1 VPPDPAIALVTDSTA
16 SLTVEDRE
24 RLDVEVANLYIVL
37 DGEQRRED
45 LITDLPAFYRA
56 VLDSPRQTTTSQ
68 PSVGDFTEVYLP
80 LLEQGR
86 EVISMHLSGG
96 ISGTVEAARQAA
108 AALEAEGK
116 GGERVHVVDSRTTSG
131 GLAFCVLAAAN
142 AIRAG
147 ASVEEVVARTER
159 AREGVETLIMVD
171 TLEYLRKGGR
181 IGGAQAWIGG
191 ALKIKPLL
199 KLEETV
205 VPADKVRTT
214 SRAMEKLREFARQQA
229 ASGEE
234 MTWTVQ
240 HIQAPELAADL
251 AAWCREAFQCEG
263 AFLDEMSVVLGVHAG
278 PGVVAIG
285 TVPTELVGSKF

>member
-1 VPPDPAIALVTDSTA
+1 MPAEPAIALVTDSTA
-16 SLTVEDRE
+16 SLTAEDCE

-45 LITDLPAFYRA
+45 LITDLPAFYQA

-68 PSVGDFTEVYLP
+68 PSVGDFTRLYLP

-86 EVISMHLSGG
+86 EIVSIHLSGG
-96 ISGTVEAARQAA
+96 ISGTCDSARQAA
-108 AALEAEGK
+108 RALAEDGK
-116 GGERVHVVDSRTTSG
+116 GGERIHVVDSRTTSG
-131 GLAFCVLAAAN
+131 ALAFCVLAAAN
-142 AIRAG
+142 AIRDG
-147 ASVEEVVARTER
+147 HPVEEVLARTER
-159 AREGVETLIMVD
+159 AREGIDTLIMVD
-171 TLEYLRKGGR
+171 TLDYLRKGGR

-205 VPADKVRTT
+205 IPAERVRTT
-214 SRAMEKLREFARQQA
+214 SRAMERLKEFAREKA
-229 ASGEE
+229 RGDVE

-251 AAWCREAFQCEG
+251 AACCREAFQCEG
-263 AFLDEMSVVLGVHAG
+263 AFLDEMSMVLGVHAG
-278 PGVVAIG
+278 PGVVAVG